1 MGTGKRSN
9 ALLVELLI
17 VVMFFMLAST
27 VLVRVFSAAR
37 QESDRAEKLALALN
51 CAQNAADSLRA
62 CGDPAAFL
70 ASEGFTQEG
79 GAWVLEKDG
88 VTYTV
93 TTEDEVRP
101 GGVMRRQCVAAS
113 LGSEELLSLP
123 CSVFRE
129 VGE

>member
-27 VLVRVFSAAR
+27 VLVRVFASAR
-37 QESDRAEKLALALN
+37 LESDRSEKLALALN
-51 CAQNAADSLRA
+51 GAQNAADGLTA
-62 CGDPAAFL
+62 ADDPDAFL
-70 ASEGFTQEG
+70 ASEGFSKEG
-79 GAWVLEKDG
+79 GAWVLERDG
-88 VTYTV
+88 LTYTV
-93 TTEDEVRP
+93 TAQDEEAP
-101 GGVMRRQCVAAS
+101 GGVMRRQRVTAACD
-113 LGSEELLSLP
+113 GEELISLP